1 MTYKILVVE
10 DDKDIQELIYEFLKI
25 QDYQVDV
32 ASDGAEGMNLFQNN
46 EYNLVILDIML
57 PKLNGYQVCQIIRSK
72 SQVPIL
78 MLTALGEE
86 LDHVKGFDLGVDDYV
101 TKPFSFNI
109 LIKRV
114 EALLRRAYGQNNLNV
129 LTFNELVADHEGYQ
143 VLVNGTPVEL
153 TTKEFE
159 ILYTLMSNQGKV
171 LTREVLLDKVWG
183 YGFFGNDR
191 VVDAH
196 IKNLRKKLGVDY
208 IKTIKGVGYK
218 FDE

>member
-1 MTYKILVVE
+1 MVYKILVVE
-10 DDKDIQELIYEFLKI
+10 DDKDIQELVCEFLKI
-25 QDYQVDV
+25 QNYEVD
-32 ASDGAEGMNLFQNN
+32 AANDGAEGIAVFQTKK
-46 EYNLVILDIML
+46 YDLVILDVMM
-57 PKLNGYQVCQIIRSK
+57 PKLNGYQVCQMIRAK

-86 LDHVKGFDLGVDDYV
+86 EDHIKGFDLGVDDFV

-114 EALLRRAYGQNNLNV
+114 EALLRRTYGKEDANIQKFKEV
-129 LTFNELVADHEGYQ
+129 VADSERYIVTIDGK
-143 VLVNGTPVEL
+143 PVEL

-159 ILYTLMSNQGKV
+159 ILFVLMENHGKV
-171 LTREVLLDKVWG
+171 LTREILLDKAWG
-183 YGFFGNDR
+183 YDYFGNER

-196 IKNLRKKLGVDY
+196 IKNLRKKLDIPYV
-208 IKTIKGVGYK
+208 KTIKGVGYK

>member
-25 QDYQVDV
+25 KDYDVDV
-32 ASDGAEGMNLFQNN
+32 ADDGAEAMTLFQKND
-46 EYNLVILDIML
+46 YHLVILDIML
-57 PKLNGYQVCQIIRSK
+57 PKLNGYQVCQMIRSK

-86 LDHVKGFDLGVDDYV
+86 PDHVKGFDLGVDDYV

-114 EALLRRAYGQNNLNV
+114 EALLRRSYGQNSNV
-129 LTFNELVADHEGYQ
+129 QTFKDLTADYEGYQ
-143 VLVNGTPVEL
+143 ATVNKIPIEL
-153 TTKEFE
+153 TSKEFE
-159 ILYTLMSNQGKV
+159 ILYTLMTNRGKV

-183 YGFFGNDR
+183 YGYVGSDR

-196 IKNLRKKLGVDY
+196 IKNLRKKLDVTY

>member
-25 QDYQVDV
+25 QDYQVEV

-57 PKLNGYQVCQIIRSK
+57 PKLNGYQVCQMIRSK

-109 LIKRV
+109 LSKRV
-114 EALLRRAYGQNNLNV
+114 EALLRRTYGQNNLNV
-129 LTFNELVADHEGYQ
+129 QTFKELVADQEGYQ

-159 ILYTLMSNQGKV
+159 ILYTLMSNRGKV
-171 LTREVLLDKVWG
+171 LTREMLLDKVWG

-196 IKNLRKKLGVDY
+196 IKNLRKKLEIDY